1 MRTIRR
7 LPFIFILVLGTALM
21 FMLGSPSMAK
31 ETDTDSP
38 IGGVG
43 GAVHADPFTGM
54 ATTSIPIDVVP
65 GRNGVQ
71 PNLALTYAS
80 AGGNG
85 WVGMGWKLEVG
96 AIERQTRW
104 GVPYLPTASDEQA
117 GRVYTIRVNGVSAD
131 LVPAPSPASSD
142 EYRAKIEGGFLRVK
156 KLSGGSAGWEVTD
169 KTGKKY
175 LFGTTSSTRMS
186 DPADATRIFKWCL
199 ERVEDRDGNFMTVA
213 YAGDQGQAYLDH
225 IDYTGNG
232 ATAPTNTVKFY
243 LENRSDAPAMYLGN
257 YLIKTA
263 KRLKTI
269 EVRANSALVRAYA
282 LTYSQSTSTSN
293 SILVS
298 IQQTGKDALID
309 ASGAVSGGS
318 VLPAIT
324 MGVSSALSNF
334 SNATWSSFGS
344 GGGDLRDRMLVGD
357 FNGDGRNDLAFHAP
371 WMGQI
376 LVGISTGTSLSWSAW
391 AGAGTTDLMGRWLV
405 GDFNGDG
412 KSDLT
417 YHDPWGGQLNVFIST
432 GSTFGSAQ
440 WGNAGAT
447 ELKGRWLVGD
457 FNGDGKSDLTYHN
470 PWGGQ
475 LYVFP
480 STGSGFGSAQWGN
493 AGATELKDRWIVG
506 DFNGEGKHDL
516 VYMNPWDGGSYMFL
530 SDPNNPL
537 PDLLTSL
544 SNGLGGT
551 TTITYV
557 PSSQYT
563 NAQLPYPVQ
572 TTATITTCDNWNSTT
587 SACAGTALTT
597 AHTYSGGYH
606 HIGEREF
613 RGFNYVKV
621 TGPVGPTGEQLLSE
635 TWFHQG
641 NDVAVG
647 TNNPNVAHGYTKGLP
662 YRTKVTDATG
672 HVWSDATTAYLADAD
687 GVAPFFT
694 PVTQVDASIDNGAKQ
709 TRTVYAQYDTYGNV
723 LREDQVGDISTTTDD
738 RTLIRTF
745 ANNTADWL
753 LGFPTSETVYEGI
766 GLSLQVAQTTLYYD
780 GTASCGTASTNQ
792 TPTLGHLTRTVRWLN
807 GGTNPETRMAYDAM
821 GNILCTRDANGN
833 TTTLTYDSMNTF
845 AKTTV
850 NPLGHVVTTQY
861 YGVDGVA
868 TDKGLFGQVKSVT
881 DPNNQTT
888 TSEYDAFGRK
898 SKTTTPDGL
907 ITTAT
912 YNYGIGFTIG
922 TQHVLT
928 STSGAGLATALT
940 SATYF
945 DGLGRSL
952 KKESTGP
959 DAKIIVT
966 EVQYDSR
973 GAVRKKSLAYFK
985 TLESVTGRWATT
997 SYDALGRVVRMDS
1010 PDSTRGLACFADWVT
1025 VTIDAAD
1032 HRKRE
1037 TKDAYGRTVR
1047 VDEYQSTTST
1057 CDTAVGT
1064 PYATT
1069 TYQYDV
1075 QGNLLSVTDAKGNV
1089 STMTYDT
1096 LGRKTA
1102 MHDPDMG
1109 NWSYLYDAAGNLT
1122 KQTDAKGQVLW
1133 FQYDALNRRVQK
1145 DFTTQK
1151 AVGSGDVRYTY
1162 DGSTNNRKGRLQQVV
1177 DASGT
1182 VVFQYDGLGRIT
1194 QSDKTLDGTTYT
1206 TQSTYDGLGRLLTV
1220 TYPSAPA
1227 KTISYA
1233 YNGPVLDKVFE
1244 STTTYIQYINYNA
1257 FGQAGTT
1264 TYGNG
1269 VSTTMTYANA
1279 SNTVCSQQNFRLCTL
1294 KTNGPGSGGGG
1305 GGGGSNTTYSA
1316 VADFSGTQGF
1326 HGWYYLSSTGAQ
1338 LTWNGNFWS
1347 GTDGYIGLWDD
1358 GSHPGNS
1365 TDAVRRWVAPS
1376 AGSVQITG
1384 TTFDGDTSCGID
1396 GVQVTIKKNGAV
1408 LWQQTIAA
1416 GDTTGYSFNLSN
1428 TVATGDQLDFVTN
1441 KLTTSACDNTVFMP
1455 TIVLTTGSGG
1465 GGSSGTAYQDL
1476 RYVYTPDGNVSDIY
1490 DNLVAGG
1497 GGDQHLSYDSLSR
1510 LTLANGPYGTSGTNT
1525 SLTYTYL

>member
-1 MRTIRR
+1 
-7 LPFIFILVLGTALM
+7 
-21 FMLGSPSMAK
+21 
-31 ETDTDSP
+31 
-38 IGGVG
+38 
-43 GAVHADPFTGM
+43 
-54 ATTSIPIDVVP
+54 
-65 GRNGVQ
+65 
-71 PNLALTYAS
+71 
-80 AGGNG
+80 
-85 WVGMGWKLEVG
+85 
-96 AIERQTRW
+96 
-104 GVPYLPTASDEQA
+104 
-117 GRVYTIRVNGVSAD
+117 
-131 LVPAPSPASSD
+131 
-142 EYRAKIEGGFLRVK
+142 
-156 KLSGGSAGWEVTD
+156 
-169 KTGKKY
+169 
-175 LFGTTSSTRMS
+175 
-186 DPADATRIFKWCL
+186 
-199 ERVEDRDGNFMTVA
+199 
-213 YAGDQGQAYLDH
+213 
-225 IDYTGNG
+225 
-232 ATAPTNTVKFY
+232 
-243 LENRSDAPAMYLGN
+243 
-257 YLIKTA
+257 
-263 KRLKTI
+263 
-269 EVRANSALVRAYA
+269 
-282 LTYSQSTSTSN
+282 
-293 SILVS
+293 
-298 IQQTGKDALID
+298 
-309 ASGAVSGGS
+309 
-318 VLPAIT
+318 
-324 MGVSSALSNF
+324 
-334 SNATWSSFGS
+334 
-344 GGGDLRDRMLVGD
+344 
-357 FNGDGRNDLAFHAP
+357 
-371 WMGQI
+371 
-376 LVGISTGTSLSWSAW
+376 
-391 AGAGTTDLMGRWLV
+391 
-405 GDFNGDG
+405 
-412 KSDLT
+412 
-417 YHDPWGGQLNVFIST
+417 
-432 GSTFGSAQ
+432 
-440 WGNAGAT
+440 
-447 ELKGRWLVGD
+447 
-457 FNGDGKSDLTYHN
+457 
-470 PWGGQ
+470 
-475 LYVFP
+475 
-480 STGSGFGSAQWGN
+480 
-493 AGATELKDRWIVG
+493 
-506 DFNGEGKHDL
+506 
-516 VYMNPWDGGSYMFL
+516 MNPWDGGSYMFL

-1206 TQSTYDGLGRLLTV
+1206 TQST
-1220 TYPSAPA
+1220 
-1227 KTISYA
+1227 
-1233 YNGPVLDKVFE
+1233 
-1244 STTTYIQYINYNA
+1244 
-1257 FGQAGTT
+1257 
-1264 TYGNG
+1264 
-1269 VSTTMTYANA
+1269 
-1279 SNTVCSQQNFRLCTL
+1279 
-1294 KTNGPGSGGGG
+1294 
-1305 GGGGSNTTYSA
+1305 
-1316 VADFSGTQGF
+1316 
-1326 HGWYYLSSTGAQ
+1326 
-1338 LTWNGNFWS
+1338 
-1347 GTDGYIGLWDD
+1347 
-1358 GSHPGNS
+1358 
-1365 TDAVRRWVAPS
+1365 
-1376 AGSVQITG
+1376 
-1384 TTFDGDTSCGID
+1384 
-1396 GVQVTIKKNGAV
+1396 
-1408 LWQQTIAA
+1408 
-1416 GDTTGYSFNLSN
+1416 
-1428 TVATGDQLDFVTN
+1428 
-1441 KLTTSACDNTVFMP
+1441 
-1455 TIVLTTGSGG
+1455 
-1465 GGSSGTAYQDL
+1465 
-1476 RYVYTPDGNVSDIY
+1476 
-1490 DNLVAGG
+1490 
-1497 GGDQHLSYDSLSR
+1497 
-1510 LTLANGPYGTSGTNT
+1510 
-1525 SLTYTYL
+1525 